1 MRQIRLVFAALFIL
15 GPMAANAVPISL
27 NQLIAQTVL
36 GQNFNFNFAGLAAS
50 DGTGGTFVIH
60 AQGDY
65 DGRDDEILSWDIDGL
80 LGVGAVGAFCSTG
93 ITAVCSQSNGAT
105 VNGGVGGPFDFV
117 NVVQALGNVEWQRT
131 YNLSGALLDSML
143 ADGSINIFV
152 DLTDM
157 VMLFQ
162 PPNYVEVTFSYNNV
176 LILEPEMVPEP
187 ATLALLGLG
196 LAGMGL
202 ARRRKKV

>member
-15 GPMAANAVPISL
+15 GPMAANAVPIVL
-27 NQLIAQTVL
+27 NQQTTQIVD
-36 GQNFNFNFAGLAAS
+36 GQNFNFNFAGLAGS
-50 DGTGGTFVIH
+50 DGAGGTFVLH

-65 DGRDDEILSWDIDGL
+65 DGRDDETLSWDIDGL
-80 LGVGAVGAFCSTG
+80 AGVGAVGAFCSSG
-93 ITAVCSQSNGAT
+93 IDAVCSQSNGAT

-117 NVVQALGNVEWQRT
+117 NLVQALGNVEWQRT
-131 YNLSGALLDSML
+131 YNLSGALLDAML

-152 DLTDM
+152 DLDAN
-157 VMLFQ
+157 VGLFQ
-162 PPNYVEVTFSYNNV
+162 PPRFVEVTFSYNSAA
-176 LILEPEMVPEP
+176 VPEP